1 LDGKWKSAAVR
12 ARIRS
17 LARRAPYHSDEFL
30 NVASI
35 GGALADFSKQQKRAA
50 RAFFFNPRPHPR
62 SPAPA
67 AGGFVHQTPRPLA
80 LIAFFMRLQ

>member
-12 ARIRS
+12 AREFAHL

-35 GGALADFSKQQKRAA
+35 GGALADFSQQQKRAA
-50 RAFFFNPRPHPR
+50 RAFFFQSTPASAFTGTKSSTSSRWIR
-62 SPAPA
+62 SSNA
-67 AGGFVHQTPRPLA
+67 
-80 LIAFFMRLQ
+80 